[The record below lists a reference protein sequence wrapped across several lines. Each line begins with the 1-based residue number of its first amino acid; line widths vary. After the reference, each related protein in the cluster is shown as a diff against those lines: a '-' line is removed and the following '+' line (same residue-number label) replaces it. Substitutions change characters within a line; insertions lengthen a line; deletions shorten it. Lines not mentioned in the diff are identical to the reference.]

1 MVRVKDH
8 VGADNSG
15 IGLKLQVLED
25 NSLSNQFLGEQCEV
39 EDYKTITVSFQ
50 YITSYSMIV
59 RGILKH
65 SNLNWQLLIR
75 LKFDLDQLL
84 KIRSRE
90 QWQKLWTFFT

>member
-1 MVRVKDH
+1 
-8 VGADNSG
+8 
-15 IGLKLQVLED
+15 
-25 NSLSNQFLGEQCEV
+25 
-39 EDYKTITVSFQ
+39 
-50 YITSYSMIV
+50 MIV